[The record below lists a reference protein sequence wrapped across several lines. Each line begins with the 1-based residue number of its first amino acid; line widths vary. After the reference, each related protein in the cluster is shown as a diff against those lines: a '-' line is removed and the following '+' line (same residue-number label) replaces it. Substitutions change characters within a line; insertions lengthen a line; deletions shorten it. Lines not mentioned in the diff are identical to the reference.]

1 MFMLIKSPASGQLKE
16 AFDVLDEVFGT
27 GEFTEGQGVNSIQV
41 GLEVEPG
48 QAQTI
53 FSTLK
58 RNENIGEV

>member
-1 MFMLIKSPASGQLKE
+1 MFMLIKSPNSGQLKE

-27 GEFTEGQGVNSIQV
+27 GEFTEGQGINSIQV
-41 GLEVEPG
+41 GLEIETG

>member
-1 MFMLIKSPASGQLKE
+1 MFMLIKSPASRQLKE

>member
-1 MFMLIKSPASGQLKE
+1 MFMLIKSPNSGQLKE

-27 GEFTEGQGVNSIQV
+27 GEFTVGQAVNSIQV
-41 GLEVEPG
+41 GLEVETG

>member
-1 MFMLIKSPASGQLKE
+1 MFMLIKSPTSGQLKE

>member
-1 MFMLIKSPASGQLKE
+1 MFMLIKSPANGQLKE

-41 GLEVEPG
+41 GLEIETG
-48 QAQTI
+48 QAQTV
-53 FSTLK
+53 FSALK

>member
-1 MFMLIKSPASGQLKE
+1 MFMLIKSPNSGQLKE

-41 GLEVEPG
+41 GLEVETG

-53 FSTLK
+53 FASLK

>member
-41 GLEVEPG
+41 GLEIETG

>member
-1 MFMLIKSPASGQLKE
+1 MFMLIKSPNSGQLKE

-41 GLEVEPG
+41 GLEIETG
-48 QAQTI
+48 QAQTV
-53 FSTLK
+53 FSALK

>member
-1 MFMLIKSPASGQLKE
+1 MFMLIKSPNSGQLKE

-41 GLEVEPG
+41 GLEIETG
-48 QAQTI
+48 QAQSI
-53 FSTLK
+53 WDNLK